1 VFNKILNDSNNDV
14 SNKYLAKTQS
24 FVIFLSH
31 DFDYESKIA
40 NKKIQEWFT
49 YFFFRFRIVQ
59 SISFSSNWHIL
70 HFDGKTCYVTSLL
83 IGTENYYQQDHLR

>member
-1 VFNKILNDSNNDV
+1 MTAIMTFQINIWPRLRVLSFFYHMILIMNQ
-14 SNKYLAKTQS
+14 KLQTRK
-24 FVIFLSH
+24 
-31 DFDYESKIA
+31 SKSGSL
-40 NKKIQEWFT
+40 T
-49 YFFFRFRIVQ
+49 FFFKFRIVQ

>member
-49 YFFFRFRIVQ
+49 YFFFQISNR
-59 SISFSSNWHIL
+59 SINQFQFKL
-70 HFDGKTCYVTSLL
+70 AHFAL
-83 IGTENYYQQDHLR
+83 